1 MKENKNEIHLGFGS
15 HLNVQTSQ
23 LVSINE
29 SLVLVTVN
37 GTEGHVELN
46 VKIEADFNTIPEKYH
61 EVFLNIMTAKYS
73 NKVSFGD
80 NPFSQCLPTPKRRWW
95 QFWKAKS

>member
-1 MKENKNEIHLGFGS
+1 MENKSEIHLGSGS
-15 HLNVQTSQ
+15 HLNIQTSQ
-23 LVSINE
+23 LVSIND

-37 GTEGHVELN
+37 GIEGPIELD

-73 NKVSFGD
+73 NKVSFSD
-80 NPFSQCLPTPKRRWW
+80 NPFSRCLSSPKKRWW
-95 QFWKAKS
+95 QIWKAK

>member
-1 MKENKNEIHLGFGS
+1 MKNKSEIHLGFGS

-37 GTEGHVELN
+37 GTEGPIELN

-61 EVFLNIMTAKYS
+61 EVFLNIMTAKYN

-80 NPFSQCLPTPKRRWW
+80 NPFSQCLPTPKKQWF
-95 QFWKAKS
+95 QFWKR